1 MKILGIELN
10 AKEAVVCLM
19 ASEAGLFN
27 VMECRTRGIELR
39 NPETAEG
46 IRGFQFQMIKL
57 IDDYSI
63 DKVVIKQRHAKGK
76 FAGSTNSFKMEAAI
90 QLIDSV
96 SVEMINPTEIKETLK
111 KNPLDYN
118 MKDLEL
124 RKFQEDAFY
133 TAYTFAL
140 RDL

>member
-1 MKILGIELN
+1 
-10 AKEAVVCLM
+10 
-19 ASEAGLFN
+19 
-27 VMECRTRGIELR
+27 
-39 NPETAEG
+39 
-46 IRGFQFQMIKL
+46 
-57 IDDYSI
+57 
-63 DKVVIKQRHAKGK
+63 VIPA
-76 FAGSTNSFKMEAAI
+76 
-90 QLIDSV
+90 
-96 SVEMINPTEIKETLK
+96 TEIKETLK